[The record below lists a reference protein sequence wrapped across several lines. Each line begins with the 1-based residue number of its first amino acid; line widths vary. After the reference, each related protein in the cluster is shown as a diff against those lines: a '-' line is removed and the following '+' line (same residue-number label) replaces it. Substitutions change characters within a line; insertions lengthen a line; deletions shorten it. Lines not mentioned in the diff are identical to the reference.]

1 MRKILYGIIIALL
14 FLAPVEG
21 ADVAKLLPIEAVAVY
36 VDEGMVVLETDTED
50 VGRGLTAKEA
60 LEDLKK
66 TTSAIVYLDTAKYLL
81 LSGEA
86 LREVSELR
94 NWLKPSVK
102 VCVCDA
108 AGKVKA
114 SVKYLD
120 VHGNLPKLGDWDEM
134 KYRNVEN

>member
-94 NWLKPSVK
+94 NWLKPSVR